1 MSELAYDTEGDRFE
15 VPAHV
20 TGWRVRR
27 FRNVGARG
35 APEVVFGD
43 DGRPLVVPVDANVDE
58 FRAAVGGV
66 PGRYRLDPLEASGKT
81 ADKVP
86 VAYLQFSDPARPTAG
101 SAVAAPTS
109 DSMLAEIV
117 RANAEMVKVIA
128 ERFSGVMDA
137 AASLL
142 RAADGAGLP
151 ARTPAAL
158 RNAGIELEGDEDDE
172 DDEDNDDREPG
183 IGDFLT
189 QVMPLVQ
196 MVLAK
201 QSSKHAP
208 ARNTQATQSAPTSPP
223 EPTKAPK
230 HDGPITPAMLA
241 HFQAVQAQL
250 TPEEAEFARA
260 VAAELSPAEIQQWM
274 TELSAMSVDDAVATI
289 RKHIA
294 GQGGAS

>member
-1 MSELAYDTEGDRFE
+1 MSELAYDAEGDRFE

-43 DGRPLVVPVDANVDE
+43 DGRPLMVPVDANIDD
-58 FRAAVGGV
+58 FRIAVGGV
-66 PGRYRLDPLEASGKT
+66 PGRYRLDPLEASGKGV
-81 ADKVP
+81 DKVP
-86 VAYLQFSDPARPTAG
+86 VAYLQFGDPTRPSVGAT
-101 SAVAAPTS
+101 VAPAPTN
-109 DSMLAEIV
+109 DAVLAEVV
-117 RANAEMVKVIA
+117 RANAEMAKVIA
-128 ERFSGVMDA
+128 ERFSGVMEA

-151 ARTPAAL
+151 ARTPAEL
-158 RNAGIELEGDEDDE
+158 RNAGVELDDEEDDE
-172 DDEDNDDREPG
+172 DEHEPG

-189 QVMPLVQ
+189 QVVPLVQ

-201 QSSKHAP
+201 QSSK
-208 ARNTQATQSAPTSPP
+208 SAPVRNAQPASSPP
-223 EPTKAPK
+223 AAPPKATRPA
-230 HDGPITPAMLA
+230 GPITPAMMA

-250 TPEEAEFARA
+250 APEEADFARA

-274 TELSAMSVDDAVATI
+274 AELSSMSVDDAVATI

-294 GQGGAS
+294 GKGGAS

>member
-1 MSELAYDTEGDRFE
+1 MSELAYDAEGDRFE

-43 DGRPLVVPVDANVDE
+43 DGRPLVVPVDANIDD
-58 FRAAVGGV
+58 FRLAVGGV
-66 PGRYRLDPLEASGKT
+66 PGRYRLDPLEASGKS
-81 ADKVP
+81 AEKVP
-86 VAYLQFSDPARPTAG
+86 VAYLQFSDPSRPPTSG
-101 SAVAAPTS
+101 GAVAPVPSTDA
-109 DSMLAEIV
+109 MLAEVV

-128 ERFSGVMDA
+128 DRFSGVMEA

-151 ARTPAAL
+151 ARAPAEL
-158 RNAGIELEGDEDDE
+158 RNAGVELDDQDDE
-172 DDEDNDDREPG
+172 DEDEDHEPG
-183 IGDFLT
+183 LGDFIT

-196 MVLAK
+196 MVMAK
-201 QSSKHAP
+201 QSAK
-208 ARNTQATQSAPTSPP
+208 SAPVRNAQASTSSPAP
-223 EPTKAPK
+223 EPAKVTKPA
-230 HDGPITPAMLA
+230 GPITPAMMA
-241 HFQAVQAQL
+241 HFQAVQARL
-250 TPEEAEFARA
+250 TAEEADFARA

-274 TELSAMSVDDAVATI
+274 AELSAMTVDDAVAMI

-294 GQGGAS
+294 GKEGAS